1 MKIQIPT
8 LSGITNVAP
17 WARETIR
24 AIEQLVMEITALTSR
39 GIVPKANISHEIVS
53 FRSEEG
59 GWVTVPHSLRREPLG
74 YLLREG
80 PVTDILEVRL
90 SAEKV
95 QARLAKGAKI
105 SIVVM

>member
-1 MKIQIPT
+1 MKIEIPT
-8 LSGITNVAP
+8 LSGLGDPVP
-17 WARETIR
+17 GMKQTIR
-24 AIEQLVMEITALTSR
+24 AIEQMAMELTRLTSR
-39 GIVPKANISHEIVS
+39 GIVPKMNISHEIVS

-80 PVTDILEVRL
+80 VPTDILELRL
-90 SAEKV
+90 SADKV
-95 QARLAKGAKI
+95 QARLAQGAKI

>member
-8 LSGITNVAP
+8 LSGLGNVAP

-24 AIEQLVMEITALTSR
+24 AIEQMAMELTALTSR
-39 GIVPKANISHEIVS
+39 GIVPKTNISHEIVS

-59 GWVTVPHSLRREPLG
+59 GWATVPHSLRREPLG

-80 PVTDILEVRL
+80 VPADILDVRL
-90 SAEKV
+90 SKENV